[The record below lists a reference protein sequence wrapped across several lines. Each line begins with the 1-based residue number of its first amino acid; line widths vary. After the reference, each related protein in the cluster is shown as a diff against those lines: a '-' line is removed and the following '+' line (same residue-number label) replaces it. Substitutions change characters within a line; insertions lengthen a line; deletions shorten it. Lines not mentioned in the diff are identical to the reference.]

1 LTARQGV
8 IAVARENDYREREEI
23 ADRKKEVIDLCLSK
37 LVTKGLAEITVRE
50 LSASLQL
57 KKAGIY
63 WYFKDKDEVIVL
75 CAEEAANRLET
86 NLILPVLQEIRNPDA
101 MMKRLYDRADEMA
114 PTMRYFVQVCATPKY
129 RDEMSPVLSRL
140 SKRYKF
146 YATRFAEELGC
157 KEEQVEPYFGMCIS
171 AMTNYMLFG
180 DNYCVFTA
188 MAMLRE
194 KLKELIDH

>member
-1 LTARQGV
+1 MARK
-8 IAVARENDYREREEI
+8 NDNREREEI

-86 NLILPVLQEIRNPDA
+86 NLILPALQEIRNPDA
-101 MMKRLYDRADEMA
+101 MKRLYDRADEMA
-114 PTMRYFVQVCATPKY
+114 PTMRYFAQVCATPKY

-140 SKRYKF
+140 SKRHKF
-146 YATRFAEELGC
+146 YATRFAEELNC
-157 KEEQVEPYFGMCIS
+157 EEGQLEPYFSMCIS

-180 DNYCVFTA
+180 DNYCVSTA
-188 MAMLRE
+188 MATLRE
-194 KLKELIDH
+194 KLKELIGN

>member
-1 LTARQGV
+1 MTAQQGV

-86 NLILPVLQEIRNPDA
+86 NLILPALQEIRNPDA
-101 MMKRLYDRADEMA
+101 MKRLFDRADEMA
-114 PTMRYFVQVCATPKY
+114 PTMRYFTQVCATPKY

-140 SKRYKF
+140 SKRYKV

-157 KEEQVEPYFGMCIS
+157 KEEQVEPYFSMCIS

-180 DNYCVFTA
+180 DNYCVSTA
-188 MAMLRE
+188 MATLRE
-194 KLKELIDH
+194 KLKELICH

>member
-1 LTARQGV
+1 M
-8 IAVARENDYREREEI
+8 ARENGYREKEEV

-75 CAEEAANRLET
+75 CAEEAVNRLET
-86 NLILPVLQEIRNPDA
+86 NLILPALQEIRNPDA
-101 MMKRLYDRADEMA
+101 MLKRLYDRASEMA
-114 PTMRYFVQVCATPKY
+114 PTMKYFAQVCATPKY
-129 RDEMSPVLSRL
+129 QDEMSPVLSRL

-157 KEEQVEPYFGMCIS
+157 KEEQMEPYFSMCIS

-180 DNYCVFTA
+180 NNYCVSTA
-188 MAMLRE
+188 MATLRE
-194 KLKELIDH
+194 KLKELICP